1 MMAPDYAH
9 WHGMYEVAERFYQ
22 KLIPQAREVA
32 EHAARDG
39 KEDEAKAVV
48 QLIDEILDRPEH
60 RWLER
65 QKMKVAVEAAKQ
77 SLVQKP
83 KGEAESSAGDP

>member
-9 WHGMYEVAERFYQ
+9 WHGMYEVADRFYQ

-39 KEDEAKAVV
+39 REDAAKSVI
-48 QLIDEILDRPEH
+48 QLIDQILDRPEH
-60 RWLER
+60 QWLER
-65 QKMKVAVEAAKQ
+65 QKLKVAADAAKE

-83 KGEAESSAGDP
+83 TAD